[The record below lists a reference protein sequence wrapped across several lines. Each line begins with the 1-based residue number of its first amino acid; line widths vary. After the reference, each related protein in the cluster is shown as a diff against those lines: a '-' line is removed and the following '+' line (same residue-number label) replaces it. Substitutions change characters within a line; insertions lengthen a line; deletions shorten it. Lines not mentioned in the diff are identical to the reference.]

1 MYNNCKYLLF
11 AEDIMKM
18 PVLIVL
24 IVLAGLTLNAC
35 VYTHVTMP
43 LSTELSETNLGDKQG
58 KSSMYSLLWLFA
70 WGDAGAAK
78 AAKKGGIT
86 VLTHM
91 DRDFEMVLFGVYTR
105 VTTVVYGQ

>member
-1 MYNNCKYLLF
+1 MKIRVLTLLIIS
-11 AEDIMKM
+11 AA
-18 PVLIVL
+18 LL
-24 IVLAGLTLNAC
+24 LNAC

-43 LSTELSETNLGDKQG
+43 LSTELSETNLGDKKG
-58 KSSMYSLLWLFA
+58 ESSMYSLFWLFA

-78 AAKKGGIT
+78 AAEKGGIT

-105 VTTVVYGQ
+105 VTTVLYGR